1 MRMRMGRPTWGPP
14 PDLLLFFT
22 NRFHPFGDRSDWHHV
37 RVRVERRR
45 RLLLLAGAAFLVAAA
60 GAVAVWAAASSDEA
74 PTDLLPNLT
83 QAAPDDLNGRTDGT
97 SENPRFFLGFESAA
111 ANLGEGPLMVL
122 GSRKSDEPTMKL
134 RQLIRRSDGSTRE
147 TPLHS
152 TMLYVTS
159 PDHAHWHVLHFMRY
173 ELRAAEGDRI
183 VRDQKTG
190 FCLGDRYAAA
200 AELPGRPRRPLYRNR
215 CGRGA
220 PDRLAISEGIS
231 VGWGDNY
238 QPHLEGQEL
247 ELTSLPAGRYVLVH
261 RVNTTRDIVESDY
274 DDNVASMAI
283 DLSWP
288 RGPKLPPSI
297 DVIARCPGAA
307 TCG

>member
-1 MRMRMGRPTWGPP
+1 M
-14 PDLLLFFT
+14 
-22 NRFHPFGDRSDWHHV
+22 

-60 GAVAVWAAASSDEA
+60 GAVAVWAAASDEGE
-74 PTDLLPNLT
+74 PTDLLPNLA
-83 QAAPDDLNGRTDGT
+83 QAAPDDLTGRTAKTPGG
-97 SENPRFFLGFESAA
+97 SRFFLGFASAA
-111 ANLGEGPLMVL
+111 ANLGEGPLTVV
-122 GSRKSDEPTMKL
+122 GSRTPDRPTMKL
-134 RQLIRRSDGSTRE
+134 HQQVRRSDGSTRE
-147 TPLHS
+147 VPLRS
-152 TMLYVTS
+152 TMLYVRS
-159 PDHAHWHVLHFMRY
+159 PDHSHWHVLHFMRY
-173 ELRAAEGDRI
+173 ELRAAAGGRV

-190 FCLGDRYAAA
+190 FCLGDRYRVALT
-200 AELPGRPRRPLYRNR
+200 LPGRPPQPIYRDR
-215 CGRGA
+215 CGKGS
-220 PDRLAISEGIS
+220 PGRLSMNEGIS

>member
-1 MRMRMGRPTWGPP
+1 MTSCISLQIDFNPLAGR
-14 PDLLLFFT
+14 
-22 NRFHPFGDRSDWHHV
+22 RSWHHAH
-37 RVRVERRR
+37 VRVERRR

-60 GAVAVWAAASSDEA
+60 GAVAVWASAFDEGE
-74 PTDLLPNLT
+74 TKDLLPNLV
-83 QAAPDDLNGRTDGT
+83 QATPDDLTGRTADGPGG
-97 SENPRFFLGFESAA
+97 PRFFLGFASAA
-111 ANLGEGPLMVL
+111 ANLGDGPLVVV
-122 GSRKSDEPTMKL
+122 GSRTSARPTMKVH
-134 RQLIRRSDGSTRE
+134 QGVRRSDGSTRE
-147 TPLHS
+147 VPLRS

-159 PDHAHWHVLHFMRY
+159 ADHAHWHVLQFMRY
-173 ELRAAEGDRI
+173 ELRSADGNQT

-190 FCLGDRYAAA
+190 FCLGDRYRASGA
-200 AELPGRPRRPLYRNR
+200 LDGGPGRPFYRDR

-220 PDRLAISEGIS
+220 TDRLAITEGIS

-247 ELTSLPAGRYVLVH
+247 EVTSLPAGRYVLVH
-261 RVNTTRDIVESDY
+261 RVNTERDIVESDY

-288 RGPKLPPSI
+288 RGPKLPPSL
-297 DVIARCPGAA
+297 DVIARCPGSA